1 MTREEM
7 ARYIAQGLIETG
19 IEGGYDAVSC
29 STAGDYQSIGVSQW
43 EGGRADDLLRMIPGG
58 SHFVGR
64 AYSDIEEEGEIPTL
78 SALLDSPEGQEAQL
92 QKLSEDCLDYVDEL
106 LDIAGFDE
114 PAGIVYA
121 GMWCPTSTSV
131 VCRFVDNRLRRG
143 YDMNDLDVCAETFRD
158 EYAEAADCEE
168 YAEGYANR
176 AERTLEYVEGLGIG

>member
-29 STAGDYQSIGVSQW
+29 STAGDYPSIGVSQW

-58 SHFVGR
+58 SKYVGR
-64 AYSDIEEEGEIPTL
+64 EYSDIEEADELEAL
-78 SALLDSPEGQEAQL
+78 SELLDSPEGQEAQL

-106 LDIAGFDE
+106 LDVAGFDA
-114 PAGIVYA
+114 PACIIYA
-121 GMWCPTSTSV
+121 GMWCPTSTYV
-131 VCRFVDNRLRRG
+131 VTKFVYHRLRRG
-143 YDMNDLDVCAETFRD
+143 VDMNDLEVCAETFRD

-168 YAEGYANR
+168 YADGYANR

>member
-7 ARYIAQGLIETG
+7 ARLVAEGLIETG

-29 STAGDYQSIGVSQW
+29 STAGDYPSLGVSQW

-58 SHFVGR
+58 GKYVGR
-64 AYSDIEEEGEIPTL
+64 EYSDIEESDELEAL
-78 SALLDSPEGQEAQL
+78 SELLDSPEGQEAQI

-106 LDIAGFDE
+106 LDVAGFDD
-114 PAGIVYA
+114 PACIVYA

-131 VCRFVDNRLRRG
+131 VCRFVYNRLRRG
-143 YDMNDLDVCAETFRD
+143 YDMNDLEVCAETFRD
-158 EYAEAADCEE
+158 EYAEAAACEE

-176 AERTLEYVEGLGIG
+176 AERTLEYVESLGIG